1 MSQVAS
7 GDTPWAY
14 LCSLAILRNNLF
26 AAVVPL
32 LSRHEPA
39 AQEYK
44 MKTLVATTL
53 FVFGSV
59 AIAPAQTGTPGAQ
72 PTPAQGKQKGMMQGG
87 MSGMMEHCKM
97 HCRDNMT
104 AMSTLSKQVEE
115 ARQSND
121 VTKMRAALDA
131 VAKHHTEM
139 RQHMQTCMRNA
150 EPGDSKAA
158 SPGTQG
164 GDHQHHPG
172 SAPRK

>member
-14 LCSLAILRNNLF
+14 LCSLAIFRNNLF

-139 RQHMQTCMRNA
+139 RQHMQTCMRNT